1 MAEKRLARKLA
12 AILYADVAGYS
23 RLTGEDEE
31 GTHRLLRRYLDLIS
45 ASIPRYEGRV
55 VHYAGDAVLA
65 DFVTVSDALVCAA
78 AVQRELK
85 RGNDALPEQRRVE
98 FRIGVNLGEVI
109 VDREEI
115 YGDGVN
121 VAARLEALAEPGGIC
136 VSEAVR
142 SAVGSK
148 LAFDFE
154 SLGEQRVKNIAEP
167 VRAYRV
173 VIAPDTELP
182 APPAAP
188 APAKVAKGGPP
199 RWKPVAALGTLALAA
214 VAALLVWLE
223 PWVPSEEPASLERMA
238 FPLPDKPSIAVL
250 PFVNL
255 SGDPSQ
261 EYFSDGLTENVITT
275 LSKLPEM
282 FVIARNSTFAYK
294 GSAVKVQRVAEELG
308 VRYVLEGSFQ
318 RAGERIRVHAQF
330 IDALSG
336 RHLWAE
342 RYDRDWSDVFALQ
355 DDLTRRIVASLEVK
369 LSEEQRTRIARRYTT
384 SVEAYDAFL
393 RGQALFGA
401 YDEAGAREMFERAIA
416 LDPDFA
422 RAYGALAYTYYRP
435 LELGT
440 AERDVE
446 FSYERGHEL
455 AQIAVAKDPTLPQP
469 LIVLAEITAG
479 RDPPGALAAAKRA
492 IELDPNF
499 GDAYAAVAFVRTNL
513 GEASAALEL
522 MTRALRLNPHPP
534 AAYYYIQGRARFFAG
549 QFAESAATF
558 DKALEVNPGSATHR
572 IYLAAALAKQGRTDD
587 ARWEVE
593 QLLADEPALSVAG
606 IAATA
611 AQLILHEQ
619 YLMSLLE
626 ALRAAGLPEA

>member
-1 MAEKRLARKLA
+1 MAEERLARKLA

-23 RLTGEDEE
+23 RLTGQDEE
-31 GTHRLLRRYLDLIS
+31 GTHRVLRRYLDLIS

-65 DFVTVSDALVCAA
+65 DFSTVSEALVCAA
-78 AVQRELK
+78 VVQRELA
-85 RGNDALPEQRRVE
+85 RCNDALPEERRVE

-109 VDREEI
+109 VDREDI

-136 VSEAVR
+136 VSESVR
-142 SAVGSK
+142 GAVGGK
-148 LAFDFE
+148 LAFDFDF
-154 SLGEQRVKNIAEP
+154 LGEQRVKNIAES

-173 VIAPDTELP
+173 VIAPDSELP
-182 APPAAP
+182 VPPAAP
-188 APAKVAKGGPP
+188 ATAAAGKSRTL
-199 RWKPVAALGTLALAA
+199 RWKPIATLALAV
-214 VAALLVWLE
+214 VAAVLVWRE
-223 PWVPSEEPASLERMA
+223 PWVPREEPASLERMA
-238 FPLPDKPSIAVL
+238 FPLPDKPSVAVL

-255 SGDPSQ
+255 SGDSSQ

-294 GSAVKVQRVAEELG
+294 GTAVKVQRVAEELG

-318 RAGERIRVHAQF
+318 RAGGRIRVHAQF

-342 RYDRDWSDVFALQ
+342 RYDRDWSDVFELQ

-369 LSEEQRTRIARRYTT
+369 LSEEQRARIARRYTT

-416 LDPDFA
+416 LDPEFA

-435 LELGT
+435 LELGAT
-440 AERDVE
+440 ERNVE
-446 FSYERGHEL
+446 LSYERAHEL
-455 AQIAVAKDPTLPQP
+455 AQIAVSKDPTLPQP
-469 LIVLAEITAG
+469 MIVLAEITAG
-479 RDPPGALAAAKRA
+479 RDPQGALAAAKRA

-499 GDAYAAVAFVRTNL
+499 GDAYAALAFVRTNL
-513 GEASAALEL
+513 GEASLALEL
-522 MTRALRLNPHPP
+522 MLKALRLNPHPP
-534 AAYYYIQGRARFFAG
+534 AAYYYLQGRAQFFAG
-549 QFAESAATF
+549 RLAEAAATF
-558 DKALEVNPGSATHR
+558 HKALEINPGGATHR
-572 IYLAAALAKQGRTDD
+572 IYLAAVLARLGRTDD
-587 ARWEVE
+587 AQWEVE
-593 QLLADEPALSVAG
+593 QLLADAPQLSVTG

-611 AQLILHEQ
+611 AQLLLHEP
-619 YLMSLLE
+619 YVRTLLE
-626 ALRAAGLPEA
+626 ALQAAGLPEE